1 MVIDNLMK
9 RLSDP
14 EYQRLSNATK
24 RIIAKDLLISYLLA
38 FIYKHK
44 DYRKLVFYGGTCA
57 KVVYKLNRLSED
69 IDLDNGTQIILD
81 NLKNDLEHY
90 LVGTLKIEGSSV
102 YIQTGEDGISRY
114 VARLPILHAIGL
126 SPLPGEK
133 LHVKIEIGKHKQTYV
148 KEVTTIFRDDQVM
161 AIAHFDKG
169 SLMAGK
175 MLACIERVFRKG
187 KTEALVK
194 GRDWYDLWWYLNE
207 KVAPNEEKLKIDG
220 EKPYTLKE
228 AWEILDERVKN
239 LKKEDL
245 IDDLRSFFVESVF
258 LESWLDN
265 FRDFYQRARAINN
278 IS

>member
-1 MVIDNLMK
+1 MVIDDLRT
-9 RLSDP
+9 RLIEP
-14 EYQRLSNATK
+14 EYQRLSNVTK
-24 RIIAKDLLISYLLA
+24 RILAKDLLISYLLA

-57 KVVYKLNRLSED
+57 RVIYKLNRLSED
-69 IDLDNGTQIILD
+69 IDLDNSTQINLD
-81 NLKNDLEHY
+81 NLKNDLEKY
-90 LVGTLKIEGSSV
+90 LVSTLKIEGSSV
-102 YIQTGEDGISRY
+102 YVQTGEGGISRY

-148 KEVTTIFRDDQVM
+148 KEVTTVMRDNQVM
-161 AIAHFDKG
+161 VISHFNKS

-207 KVAPNEEKLKIDG
+207 KVTPNEEKLKMDG
-220 EKPYTLKE
+220 EKSYTLKD
-228 AWEILDERVKN
+228 AWEILDERVN
-239 LKKEDL
+239 HLKKEDL
-245 IDDLRSFFVESVF
+245 VDDLRSFFVESEFV
-258 LESWLDN
+258 ESWLDN
-265 FRDFYQRARAINN
+265 FREFYRRGRGQT
-278 IS
+278 